1 MSNRGLKIFAV
12 PEQKTQNLLENN
24 ISKAKKS
31 YNTEIKWVW
40 INIGLILYGIIQ
52 KVFLMNLNNKKKKP
66 GNSLIINQ
74 DINPENL
81 HIFPTESCNAAVC
94 TGSQ

>member
-1 MSNRGLKIFAV
+1 MGLDKYRTNTIWNHSESFFNES
-12 PEQKTQNLLENN
+12 EQ
-24 ISKAKKS
+24 
-31 YNTEIKWVW
+31 
-40 INIGLILYGIIQ
+40 
-52 KVFLMNLNNKKKKP
+52 KKKKP